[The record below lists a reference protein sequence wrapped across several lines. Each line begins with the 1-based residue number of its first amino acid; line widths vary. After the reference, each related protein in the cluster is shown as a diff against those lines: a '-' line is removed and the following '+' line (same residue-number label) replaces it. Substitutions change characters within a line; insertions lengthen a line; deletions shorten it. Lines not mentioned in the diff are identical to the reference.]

1 MIPDDS
7 RSEMLLISVKNN
19 PKPFMGAYKASG
31 ASASTSIDTHIL
43 SSKTIGKALDL
54 SS

>member
-1 MIPDDS
+1 MVSDDS
-7 RSEMLLISVKNN
+7 LSEMLLISIKIN
-19 PKPFMGAYKASG
+19 PEPFMGAEKASG
-31 ASASTSIDTHIL
+31 ASASTTIDTHIL